1 MKNIARFKNDIYA
14 GVLGKIIGVY
24 LGRPVEG
31 WTYEAIRDT
40 FGEINYYKNHRT
52 GAPLIVPD
60 DDISGT
66 FAFFRSLED
75 NKFDPDIRAEQIGDS
90 WLNYIIENETI
101 LWWGG
106 LSRSTEHTA
115 YLRLKNGIR
124 APKSGS
130 IELNGRSMAEQIGSE
145 IFIDTWAMANP
156 GNPERAAK
164 MAREAAGVSH
174 DGIAIDAA
182 VYLAVMESLAFVE
195 KDIDRLLEA
204 GLAYIE
210 NPEFIRLVGAV
221 REQCAKAS
229 DWREVRQWIADHHG
243 YEKYP
248 GNCPMV
254 TNHLTL
260 LMAFIMGGDDFNKAC
275 MIACS
280 SGWDTDCN
288 SGNVGCLN
296 GIRLGLDGFRTS
308 TDLRKAVADRLYVV
322 TSDGGSCISD
332 AVQETRKILK
342 AACRL
347 EYEPVDFPEERL
359 AFEYPGAV
367 QGIVPYDKN
376 TEEQVLCGIDNLVE
390 SPLHCS
396 PQNGNEETK
405 EYGCRLSY
413 RGLGPGVHA
422 TACIDTFID
431 LQPKGKEGTS
441 YFDVLCSPSLYSG
454 QEVKAVIA
462 AEAVSPAFTFFIEY
476 FNEKDELETL
486 SSSAFQL
493 NDGDN
498 QIKWRIP
505 DVGGHAIYRLGMS
518 LRSGALGERPGSPM
532 EGMSGAAGGSRLD
545 GSVII
550 KSLDWS
556 GAPECYRMGRS
567 MEMTPTLTPWTT
579 TTSWLK
585 TFVSSADHFCP
596 DYTTT
601 FSISHAAPNGVV
613 TTGTMDWDNYSVKSV
628 ITFSQQD
635 AAGLVARAKGHRRYY
650 GAVLKDK
657 KAVIYKQC
665 DAKRTVVAEAAFD
678 FEIDDTRELAFTLD
692 GPRLSLAVD
701 GKTAVSGQDESYLCG
716 GAGFVV
722 DSGAIL
728 ADGFEVKRICSRRN
742 KKD

>member
-1 MKNIARFKNDIYA
+1 MKNLERFKNDIYA

-40 FGEINYYKNHRT
+40 FGEIYYYKNHKT

-75 NKFDPDIRAEQIGDS
+75 NKFSPDITAGKIGDS

-124 APKSGS
+124 APRSGS

-156 GNPERAAK
+156 GNPERAAR
-164 MAREAAGVSH
+164 MAREAASVSH

-182 VYLAVMESLAFVE
+182 VYLAVMESMAFIE
-195 KDIDRLLEA
+195 KDNDKLLDE
-204 GLAYIE
+204 GLRYVE
-210 NPEFIRLVGAV
+210 NREFKNLVGEL
-221 REQCAKAS
+221 RKQCAMAS
-229 DWREVRQWIADHHG
+229 DWRTVRQWIADYHG

-296 GIRLGLDGFRTS
+296 GIRLGLDGFKRG
-308 TDLRKAVADRLYVV
+308 TDLRSAVSDRLYVV

-332 AVQETRKILK
+332 AVLETRKNLK

-347 EYEPVDFPEERL
+347 EYEPVDFPEARL
-359 AFEYPGAV
+359 AFEYPGSV
-367 QGIVPYDKN
+367 QGVVPYDKD
-376 TEEQVLCGIDNLVE
+376 TEEQVLCGIDN
-390 SPLHCS
+390 PY
-396 PQNGNEETK
+396 EETG
-405 EYGCRLSY
+405 EFGCRLSY

-422 TACIDTFID
+422 SACIDTFID

-454 QEVKAVIA
+454 QEVNAVIKA
-462 AEAVSPAFTFFIEY
+462 REEENPSFFFFIEY
-476 FNEKDELETL
+476 FNETDRLETIY
-486 SSSAFQL
+486 SGAFIL
-493 NDGDN
+493 KKGDN
-498 QIKWRIP
+498 CLKWKVP
-505 DVGGHAIYRLGMS
+505 DVGGHAIFRLGLS
-518 LRSGALGERPGSPM
+518 LRNKKQRMDGAV
-532 EGMSGAAGGSRLD
+532 
-545 GSVII
+545 VI
-550 KSLDWS
+550 KTLDWS
-556 GAPECYRMGRS
+556 NVPVCYSLGRS
-567 MEMTPTLTPWTT
+567 MEMTPSLTPWTT
-579 TTSWLK
+579 TTAWLK

-601 FSISHAAPNGVV
+601 FSISHAAGNGVV
-613 TTGTMDWDNYSVKSV
+613 TTGTMDWDDYSVKSV

-635 AAGLVARAKGHRRYY
+635 QAGLVARAKGHRRYY
-650 GAVLKDK
+650 GAVLSKGN
-657 KAVIYKQC
+657 AIIYRQC
-665 DAKRTVVAEAAFD
+665 DEQRYVIAKAGICFT
-678 FEIDDTRELAFTLD
+678 IDETHELEFSLEGTK
-692 GPRLSLAVD
+692 LSLRVD
-701 GKTAVSGQDESYLCG
+701 GKPAVEGRDDCYLCG

-728 ADGFEVKRICSRRN
+728 ADGFEVRRIGRN
-742 KKD
+742 

>member
-1 MKNIARFKNDIYA
+1 MKNIAQFKNDIYA

-75 NKFDPDIRAEQIGDS
+75 NKFNPDIRAEQIGDG

-115 YLRLKNGIR
+115 YLRLKNGIK

-164 MAREAAGVSH
+164 MAREAASVSH

-195 KDIDRLLEA
+195 KDIDKLLDA

-210 NPEFIRLVGAV
+210 NPEFIYLVGEI
-221 REQCAKAS
+221 RKQCEKAA
-229 DWREVRQWIADHHG
+229 DWREVRQWIADNHG

-260 LMAFIMGGDDFNKAC
+260 LMAFIMGGDDFNKSC

-280 SGWDTDCN
+280 AGWDTDCN

-296 GIRLGLDGFRTS
+296 GIRLGLKGFKQS

-332 AVQETRKILK
+332 AVLEARKIIK

-367 QGIVPYDKN
+367 QGVIPYDKN
-376 TEEQVLCGIDNLVE
+376 TEEQVLCGIDN
-390 SPLHCS
+390 PY
-396 PQNGNEETK
+396 EETG

-454 QEVKAVIA
+454 QEVNAVILA
-462 AEAVSPAFTFFIEY
+462 TEDENPFFTFFIEY
-476 FNEKDELETL
+476 FNERDELALL
-486 SSSAFQL
+486 SSDSFEL
-493 NDGDN
+493 RKGENRL
-498 QIKWRIP
+498 KWLVP
-505 DVGGHAIYRLGMS
+505 DVGGHAIYRLGLS
-518 LRSGALGERPGSPM
+518 LRSGGEGEVPESPA
-532 EGMSGAAGGSRLD
+532 GNMSGRAGAARLD
-545 GSVII
+545 GSVTI

-556 GAPECYRMGRS
+556 NSPVRCRMGRS

-579 TTSWLK
+579 TTAWLK

-601 FSISHAAPNGVV
+601 FSISHSAPNGVV

-635 AAGLVARAKGHRRYY
+635 LAGLVARAKGHRRYY
-650 GAVLKDK
+650 GAALTDK
-657 KAVIYKQC
+657 KAVIYRQC
-665 DAKRTVVAEAAFD
+665 DNERTVIAEAAFE
-678 FEIDDTRELAFTLD
+678 FAIDDTRELIFTVD
-692 GPRLSLAVD
+692 GSRLSLAVD
-701 GKTAVSGQDESYLCG
+701 GVEAVSGQDETYLCG

-728 ADGFEVKRICSRRN
+728 ADCFEIKRMER
-742 KKD
+742 KEA

>member
-1 MKNIARFKNDIYA
+1 M
-14 GVLGKIIGVY
+14 
-24 LGRPVEG
+24 
-31 WTYEAIRDT
+31 
-40 FGEINYYKNHRT
+40 
-52 GAPLIVPD
+52 
-60 DDISGT
+60 
-66 FAFFRSLED
+66 
-75 NKFDPDIRAEQIGDS
+75 
-90 WLNYIIENETI
+90 
-101 LWWGG
+101 
-106 LSRSTEHTA
+106 
-115 YLRLKNGIR
+115 
-124 APKSGS
+124 
-130 IELNGRSMAEQIGSE
+130 
-145 IFIDTWAMANP
+145 
-156 GNPERAAK
+156 
-164 MAREAAGVSH
+164 
-174 DGIAIDAA
+174 
-182 VYLAVMESLAFVE
+182 
-195 KDIDRLLEA
+195 
-204 GLAYIE
+204 
-210 NPEFIRLVGAV
+210 
-221 REQCAKAS
+221 
-229 DWREVRQWIADHHG
+229 
-243 YEKYP
+243 
-248 GNCPMV
+248 
-254 TNHLTL
+254 
-260 LMAFIMGGDDFNKAC
+260 
-275 MIACS
+275 
-280 SGWDTDCN
+280 
-288 SGNVGCLN
+288 
-296 GIRLGLDGFRTS
+296 
-308 TDLRKAVADRLYVV
+308 
-322 TSDGGSCISD
+322 
-332 AVQETRKILK
+332 
-342 AACRL
+342 
-347 EYEPVDFPEERL
+347 
-359 AFEYPGAV
+359 
-367 QGIVPYDKN
+367 
-376 TEEQVLCGIDNLVE
+376 
-390 SPLHCS
+390 
-396 PQNGNEETK
+396 
-405 EYGCRLSY
+405 
-413 RGLGPGVHA
+413 
-422 TACIDTFID
+422 
-431 LQPKGKEGTS
+431 
-441 YFDVLCSPSLYSG
+441 LCSPSLYSG

-462 AEAVSPAFTFFIEY
+462 AGAVSPAFTFFIEY

-498 QIKWRIP
+498 QIKWQIP

-518 LRSGALGERPGSPM
+518 LRSGAC
-532 EGMSGAAGGSRLD
+532 GSRLD

-692 GPRLSLAVD
+692 GSRLSLAVD

-716 GAGFVV
+716 GAGFIV

>member
-1 MKNIARFKNDIYA
+1 MKNIAGFKNDIYA

-31 WTYEAIRDT
+31 WTYEAIRDA
-40 FGEINYYKNHRT
+40 FGEIYYYKNHKT

-75 NKFDPDIRAEQIGDS
+75 HDFSPDLTAGQIGDT

-115 YLRLKNGIR
+115 YLRLKQGIR

-130 IELNGRSMAEQIGSE
+130 MALNGRSMAEQIGSE
-145 IFIDTWAMANP
+145 IFIDAWAMANP
-156 GNPERAAK
+156 GNPVRAAK

-174 DGIAIDAA
+174 DGIAVDAA

-195 KDIDRLLEA
+195 KDINKLLDE
-204 GLAYIE
+204 GLVYVT
-210 NPEFIRLVGAV
+210 NPDFIRLVGDLRRV
-221 REQCAKAS
+221 CAGAS
-229 DWREVRQWIADHHG
+229 DWREVRKWIADNHG

-275 MIACS
+275 MIACTA
-280 SGWDTDCN
+280 GWDTDCN

-296 GIRLGLDGFRTS
+296 GIRLGLEGFKGS

-332 AVQETRKILK
+332 AVQETRKILN

-347 EYEPVDFPEERL
+347 ESEPLDLPGERM

-367 QGIVPYDKN
+367 QGLVPYDGDAW
-376 TEEQVLCGIDNLVE
+376 EQVLWGIENTY
-390 SPLHCS
+390 
-396 PQNGNEETK
+396 EETG
-405 EYGCRLSY
+405 EYGCRIAY

-422 TACIDTFID
+422 TVCVDVFVD

-441 YFDVLCSPSLYSG
+441 YFDVLSSPSLYSG
-454 QEVKAVIA
+454 QEVNALITAPGKVNP
-462 AEAVSPAFTFFIEY
+462 SFTFFIEY
-476 FNEKDELETL
+476 FNERDELARVWGSGL
-486 SSSAFQL
+486 KLLQ
-493 NDGDN
+493 GDN
-498 QIKWRIP
+498 RLTWQVP

-518 LRSGALGERPGSPM
+518 LKHPGK
-532 EGMSGAAGGSRLD
+532 RLD
-545 GSVII
+545 GSIVVRT
-550 KSLDWS
+550 LDWS
-556 GAPECYRMGRS
+556 NVPICYRMGKS
-567 MEMTPTLTPWTT
+567 MELTPSLTPWTT

-585 TFVSSADHFCP
+585 TFVSSADRFCP

-601 FSISHAAPNGVV
+601 FSVSHSAPNGVV
-613 TTGTMDWDNYSVKSV
+613 TTGTQDWDDYLVKST

-635 AAGLVARAKGHRRYY
+635 QAGLAARAKGHRRYY
-650 GAVLKDK
+650 GGVLTRG
-657 KAVIYKQC
+657 KAVIYRQC
-665 DAKRTVVAEAAFD
+665 DEKRLIVAEAPIPFG
-678 FEIDDTRELAFTLD
+678 IDETHVLEFSLN
-692 GPRLSLAVD
+692 GPRLSLSVD
-701 GKTAVSGQDESYLCG
+701 GKEAVRGTDHCYLRG

-728 ADGFEVKRICSRRN
+728 ADGFEIRRIGRN
-742 KKD
+742 RV

>member
-1 MKNIARFKNDIYA
+1 
-14 GVLGKIIGVY
+14 
-24 LGRPVEG
+24 
-31 WTYEAIRDT
+31 
-40 FGEINYYKNHRT
+40 
-52 GAPLIVPD
+52 
-60 DDISGT
+60 
-66 FAFFRSLED
+66 
-75 NKFDPDIRAEQIGDS
+75 
-90 WLNYIIENETI
+90 
-101 LWWGG
+101 
-106 LSRSTEHTA
+106 
-115 YLRLKNGIR
+115 
-124 APKSGS
+124 
-130 IELNGRSMAEQIGSE
+130 
-145 IFIDTWAMANP
+145 
-156 GNPERAAK
+156 

-195 KDIDRLLEA
+195 KDIDRLLDA

-390 SPLHCS
+390 SPRHCD

-422 TACIDTFID
+422 TASIDTFID

-462 AEAVSPAFTFFIEY
+462 AGAVSPAFTFFIEY

-498 QIKWRIP
+498 QIKWQIP

-518 LRSGALGERPGSPM
+518 LRSGAC
-532 EGMSGAAGGSRLD
+532 GSRLD

>member
-1 MKNIARFKNDIYA
+1 
-14 GVLGKIIGVY
+14 
-24 LGRPVEG
+24 
-31 WTYEAIRDT
+31 
-40 FGEINYYKNHRT
+40 
-52 GAPLIVPD
+52 
-60 DDISGT
+60 
-66 FAFFRSLED
+66 
-75 NKFDPDIRAEQIGDS
+75 
-90 WLNYIIENETI
+90 
-101 LWWGG
+101 
-106 LSRSTEHTA
+106 
-115 YLRLKNGIR
+115 
-124 APKSGS
+124 
-130 IELNGRSMAEQIGSE
+130 
-145 IFIDTWAMANP
+145 
-156 GNPERAAK
+156 

-195 KDIDRLLEA
+195 KDIDRLLDA

-376 TEEQVLCGIDNLVE
+376 TEEQVLRGIDNLVE
-390 SPLHCS
+390 SPWHCD

-422 TACIDTFID
+422 TASIDTFID

-462 AEAVSPAFTFFIEY
+462 AGAVSPAFTFFIEY

-518 LRSGALGERPGSPM
+518 LRSGACGT
-532 EGMSGAAGGSRLD
+532 RLD

>member
-156 GNPERAAK
+156 GNLERAAK

-195 KDIDRLLEA
+195 KDIDRLLDA

-254 TNHLTL
+254 TNHL
-260 LMAFIMGGDDFNKAC
+260 
-275 MIACS
+275 
-280 SGWDTDCN
+280 
-288 SGNVGCLN
+288 
-296 GIRLGLDGFRTS
+296 TS

-390 SPLHCS
+390 SPRHCD

-422 TACIDTFID
+422 TASIDTFID

-462 AEAVSPAFTFFIEY
+462 AGAVSPAFTFFIEY

-498 QIKWRIP
+498 QIKWQIP

-518 LRSGALGERPGSPM
+518 LRSGAC
-532 EGMSGAAGGSRLD
+532 GSRLD